1 MTQLKLE
8 IQSATGAVLASASDH
23 GQAHLV
29 YDKNY
34 EPGDQI
40 VLTSENV
47 NVYLV
52 IQLEDAMDPAFVYL
66 AGQEIRFIIPFDEKK
81 ISYSP
86 KTFVGDLHTLT
97 ARLATDEEIHSYKNL
112 ALNVYDQHENST
124 SYPHAFANVET
135 RGESVFAARNAI
147 NGNNVNYSHGKWPF
161 ESWGINQNPDAE
173 MTVDFGRTVEVDK
186 VVLTIRADFPHDSH
200 WERVTLA
207 FSDGSQETLNLV
219 KTHLKQ
225 TFKLAP
231 RQVKWVTLKELI
243 KSDDPSPFP
252 ALSQIEVYGREAAK

>member
-1 MTQLKLE
+1 MTQLTLE
-8 IQSATGAVLASASDH
+8 VQSANGTVQATASDQ

-29 YDKNY
+29 YEKAY

-40 VLTSENV
+40 VLKSGNENS
-47 NVYLV
+47 YLV
-52 IQLEDAMDPAFVYL
+52 IQLDDAMDPAFVFL
-66 AGQEIRFIIPFDEKK
+66 AGKEFRFVIPFDEKK

-86 KTFVGDLHTLT
+86 KTFMGDLHTLT
-97 ARLATDEEIHSYKNL
+97 ARLATEDEINAYRNL
-112 ALNVYDQHENST
+112 ALNVYDQHENAT
-124 SYPHAFANVET
+124 CYPHAFANVET

-147 NGNNVNYSHGKWPF
+147 NGNCVNFSHGKWPF
-161 ESWGINQNPDAE
+161 ESWGINQRDDAE
-173 MTVDFGRTVEVDK
+173 MTVDFGRTVEIDK
-186 VVLTIRADFPHDSH
+186 VALTIRADFPHDNY

-207 FSDGSQETLNLV
+207 FSDGSKETLDLV

-231 RQVKWVTLKELI
+231 RKVERVTIKELI

-252 ALSQIEVYGREAAK
+252 ALSQIEVFGREAAN

>member
-8 IQSATGAVLASASDH
+8 IQSSNGAVLASAADL

-29 YDKNY
+29 YDKSY

-40 VLTSENV
+40 VLTSEKQ

-52 IQLEDAMDPAFVYL
+52 IQLEDAMDPAFIYL
-66 AGQEIRFIIPFDEKK
+66 TGQDLRFIIPFDEKK

-97 ARLATDEEIHSYKNL
+97 ARLATEEEINSYRNL

-124 SYPHAFANVET
+124 SYPHAYANVET

-147 NGNNVNYSHGKWPF
+147 NGNYVNYSHGKWPF

-186 VVLTIRADFPHDSH
+186 VALTIRADFPHDSH

-207 FSDGSQETLNLV
+207 FSDGSQETLDLV
-219 KTHLKQ
+219 K
-225 TFKLAP
+225 
-231 RQVKWVTLKELI
+231 LI
-243 KSDDPSPFP
+243 
-252 ALSQIEVYGREAAK
+252 